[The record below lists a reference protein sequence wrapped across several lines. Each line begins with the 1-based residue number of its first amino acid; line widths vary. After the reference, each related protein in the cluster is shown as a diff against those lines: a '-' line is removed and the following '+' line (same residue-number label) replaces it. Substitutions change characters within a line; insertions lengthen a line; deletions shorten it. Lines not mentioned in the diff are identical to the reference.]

1 MMSSSLFQEAL
12 ADAKQLREVAEQN
25 AKNAVIDAVTPKI
38 RRFIEEQLLESSGRR
53 LSEDSPFE
61 PTDFEP
67 DGSTGIDLDT
77 DGDLPLPGDDFFAAD
92 DGDEEEAGVE
102 IEERANLMRAMTRI
116 AESLSPEESASLI
129 PVVERMRA
137 ASRGTGSSGIRREV
151 PSDVRF
157 THIVKENAEMQDK
170 KKVYEVDL
178 DELMSDET
186 DDMGSENEG
195 YGMDDEGMYME
206 DEAMHPAHAE
216 DEGMMGHE
224 DEMSDLYESLAA
236 LLEAEGEDDD
246 VPVDD
251 GEEGGGGGG
260 GMPDDGEGT
269 DLPAALEDRL
279 SHIEDMLT
287 QAIQLLGSEGRE
299 EGGEDEGGEDESAMG
314 DEEEAA
320 PAAAPAARSKPPG
333 AMDETLYSV
342 NESVLLRELDRLR
355 SIREGRANLGTG
367 NTPAKKSGVAA
378 GSKFISEKTKALG
391 TGNTAAARKGVAAQ
405 SKFLAE
411 EAPEEEGHDLYEE
424 EEMMMPKHSK
434 EGKKIVKGMKPETS
448 KVMAE
453 NRDLKVSL
461 SKHSEA
467 IETLR
472 GQLTEMNLFNAKLLY
487 VNRLLQDRDLTDA
500 QRRNIIESLDRAR
513 SLREVKL
520 LYKGLSESIN
530 RGRGRV
536 PAKSQLVNESATRP
550 VSPTSRPLSTS
561 GVSMNEAVE
570 VHRWSILAG
579 INKA

>member
-1 MMSSSLFQEAL
+1 MSSSLFQEAL

-38 RRFIEEQLLESSGRR
+38 RKFIEDQLLESSGRR
-53 LSEDSPFE
+53 INEVSPFE
-61 PTDFEP
+61 PTD
-67 DGSTGIDLDT
+67 GIDLD
-77 DGDLPLPGDDFFAAD
+77 DVGDLPLP
-92 DGDEEEAGVE
+92 DEEGEIEGDVE
-102 IEERANLMRAMTRI
+102 VSDIEERANLMRAMTRI

-137 ASRGTGSSGIRREV
+137 ASRGAGSSGIRREV

-186 DDMGSENEG
+186 DGMGSEDEG
-195 YGMDDEGMYME
+195 YGMEHEGYSME
-206 DEAMHPAHAE
+206 DEAMHPGHAME
-216 DEGMMGHE
+216 DEGMEE
-224 DEMSDLYESLAA
+224 DEMSDLYESLAS
-236 LLEAEGEDDD
+236 LLEAEGEDEE

-251 GEEGGGGGG
+251 GAGEDDDMSAAGAGGV
-260 GMPDDGEGT
+260 PDDGESEA
-269 DLPAALEDRL
+269 LPAALDDRL
-279 SHIEDMLT
+279 SHIEDML
-287 QAIQLLGSEGRE
+287 AKLLSGEMGGEQEAPEMPEE
-299 EGGEDEGGEDESAMG
+299 EGAP
-314 DEEEAA
+314 APA
-320 PAAAPAARSKPPG
+320 PAAGGSKPPG

-355 SIREGRANLGTG
+355 SIREGKMNLGTG
-367 NTPAKKSGVAA
+367 NTPAKKSGVASS
-378 GSKFISEKTKALG
+378 SKFISEKSKAHG
-391 TGNTAAARKGVAAQ
+391 TGNTPAARKGVAAQ
-405 SKFLAE
+405 SKFLSE
-411 EAPEEEGHDLYEE
+411 MSPEDEGHDLYEE
-424 EEMMMPKHSK
+424 SEEEVPKGAKPAK
-434 EGKKIVKGMKPETS
+434 EGKKVVKGAAPETS

-530 RGRGRV
+530 RGRGRGT
-536 PAKSQLVNESATRP
+536 AKSQLVNESAARP

-570 VHRWSILAG
+570 VHRWSVLAG

>member
-1 MMSSSLFQEAL
+1 MSSSLFQEAL

-53 LSEDSPFE
+53 IAEDSPFE
-61 PTDFEP
+61 PTA
-67 DGSTGIDLDT
+67 IDLDT
-77 DGDLPLPGDDFFAAD
+77 DSDLPLPGDEEVVASD
-92 DGDEEEAGVE
+92 DLGDEAEDLE

-137 ASRGTGSSGIRREV
+137 ASRGAGSSGIRRGV

-186 DDMGSENEG
+186 DGMGAEDEG
-195 YGMDDEGMYME
+195 YGMEDEGMDME

-216 DEGMMGHE
+216 DEGMDME

-251 GEEGGGGGG
+251 GSDSNDEEGEEGEMGGGV
-260 GMPDDGEGT
+260 PDDGEGAA
-269 DLPAALEDRL
+269 LPAALDDRL
-279 SHIEDMLT
+279 THIEDM
-287 QAIQLLGSEGRE
+287 IEDMRSQLLGGGGKM
-299 EGGEDEGGEDESAMG
+299 GGE
-314 DEEEAA
+314 EEEAPEAPAPASA
-320 PAAAPAARSKPPG
+320 PAAGGAKPPG

-355 SIREGRANLGTG
+355 ADRLRAIREGKANLGTG

-378 GSKFISEKTKALG
+378 GSKFISEKSKALG

-405 SKFLAE
+405 SKFLSE
-411 EAPEEEGHDLYEE
+411 ETEE
-424 EEMMMPKHSK
+424 EEDEGMTPPPAK
-434 EGKKIVKGMKPETS
+434 EGKKNVKGVQPETS

-530 RGRGRV
+530 RGRGRG
-536 PAKSQLVNESATRP
+536 PAKSQLVNESAARP

-570 VHRWSILAG
+570 VHRWSVLAG